1 LPNQALFKNNSSS
14 SSGSREAAAAI
25 VIFLP
30 HDVLMVTWLLV
41 PDLQSATDPC
51 MRTAAAAPASRVHNC
66 QQQLSMTSKT
76 LVWPQV
82 CSVDG
87 CGIRRTHGHLPAAVA
102 CHLAPLMDK
111 GQVLTQVTL
120 RQPVQAAAGAVRR
133 AASEPPSS
141 SSRGTRASSGTPH
154 ALDDTAAILGSQDS
168 QPLLLRDPPADPNSS
183 GAQQQQQQRLQLHI
197 TLLQPADADAATAA
211 LSAVDRATSAGLES
225 LQPGRSSGALLAA
238 AFDHIM
244 SETR

>member
-1 LPNQALFKNNSSS
+1 
-14 SSGSREAAAAI
+14 
-25 VIFLP
+25 
-30 HDVLMVTWLLV
+30 
-41 PDLQSATDPC
+41 
-51 MRTAAAAPASRVHNC
+51 
-66 QQQLSMTSKT
+66 
-76 LVWPQV
+76 
-82 CSVDG
+82 
-87 CGIRRTHGHLPAAVA
+87 
-102 CHLAPLMDK
+102 MDK

-154 ALDDTAAILGSQDS
+154 ALDDTAAIPGSQDS

-183 GAQQQQQQRLQLHI
+183 GAQQQQQQQQQQRLQLHI

-211 LSAVDRATSAGLES
+211 LSTVDRAASAGLES